1 MGIAPSRTMVSA
13 EEIAEA
19 FNYYDNDAGVIEEA
33 KFEKLVQALG
43 GTVQREALGAIVAS
57 KGEGGKISCAAIQG
71 LWESDIQSQQKGESE
86 LEEALKVFDN
96 KGNNLITIN
105 QFKMMMSTV
114 GGKLTDSEYALAL
127 SQARELSQNADGSKC
142 MEDDQ
147 EAIDYKKF
155 MAAIL

>member
-1 MGIAPSRTMVSA
+1 
-13 EEIAEA
+13 
-19 FNYYDNDAGVIEEA
+19 
-33 KFEKLVQALG
+33 L
-43 GTVQREALGAIVAS
+43 
-57 KGEGGKISCAAIQG
+57 QG

-105 QFKMMMSTV
+105 QFKMMMSMV
-114 GGKLTDSEYALAL
+114 GGKLTDSEYKLAL
-127 SQARELSQNADGSKC
+127 QQARDLSQNADGSMC